1 MIMEVTRENL
11 KKHLSEEDAFS
22 LKIIADR
29 YLLKDSKKEPARDD
43 VVVVELPIVNE
54 DGTPQRD
61 AQGNIRTVKE
71 VAIVDNYDKE
81 NDKVTVTLFT
91 GGQDRGKQFTVE
103 RRAVDVLLEKSVKDL
118 KKRLAK
124 ALSGGD
130 KWLEQEIER
139 LAMDKIIFGG
149 RILAGAGTNEELSF
163 YNCYVAPPIH
173 DSRAG
178 IAKHREIVMEIMSRG
193 GGVGTNGSTLR
204 PAKEIVHKVRGRSS
218 GAVSWLH
225 DLSELTHLVS
235 QGGSRRGAQMIMLA
249 DWHPDVIE
257 FITSKAQ
264 KPLKCEVE
272 IDGEKR
278 LIKFGK
284 RGNQRLTGANIS
296 VLISDKFMQAVKN
309 DEEWEL
315 VFPDVAN
322 YTPEQMRIYDKV
334 WHKIGNPWKFH
345 EVTGLPLKV
354 HARVR
359 ARDLLK
365 LISVAMHGSAEPGVV
380 FIDRYNY
387 MSNSWYYNPII
398 ATNPCA
404 EQGLPAWGV
413 CNLGHVNLA
422 RHVEWDEKEKRFKA
436 NLKEIEHSVKVLVRA
451 LDNVIDVN
459 PYFFHENKVNQLR
472 ERRIGLG
479 TMGIDELLKLEG
491 FDYGT
496 EEGRKRA
503 EEIFELI
510 TVTAYKTSIE
520 LAKEKGPFPAFDCEK
535 YLQSGF
541 MKFMAEKHPEVIEG
555 IRKYGIRNV
564 TLITQAPTG
573 TTGTLAQTSTGIEPF
588 YAPEFWRNSRLGLTV
603 QKAPVIKKLE
613 EKGLDTSN
621 LKFAQDYTAKQH
633 LDFQAVAQRWCDS
646 SISKTINA
654 PRETT
659 VEDVLDLIEYAYD
672 IGLKGF
678 TIYVDCS
685 REEQVLGTDKTLE
698 TKEEHKEF
706 KRGSVLSGRTHRID
720 TSYGRLYA
728 TFNRDENGKLREVF
742 FYIGKAGSDTLATL
756 EGYGRLLSLMLQ
768 HSDIPEEEIVKQLR
782 GIVGSNPY
790 GFGPNRVSSI
800 PDAIALAFQR
810 ELELAN
816 PSKAKKLEVRGKDL
830 CVCGAPMVYEEGC
843 YKCYACGYSKCN

>member
-1 MIMEVTRENL
+1 MMEVTRENL
-11 KKHLSEEDAFS
+11 QKPLSEEDSFS

-29 YLLKDSKKEPARDD
+29 YLLKDTEKTPTRDD
-43 VVVVELPIVNE
+43 VAVVELQVVDEN
-54 DGTPQRD
+54 GAPQRD
-61 AQGNIRTVKE
+61 ENGNIKTVKE
-71 VAIVDNYDKE
+71 IAIVDDYDPE
-81 NDKVTVTLFT
+81 TEKVTVTLFT
-91 GGQDRGKQFTVE
+91 GGDDRGKQFTID
-103 RRAVDVLLEKSVKDL
+103 RRAVDILLEKSVKDL

-130 KWLEQEIER
+130 KQLEKDIYE
-139 LAMDKIIFGG
+139 LAMEQILFGG
-149 RILAGAGTNEELSF
+149 RILAGAGTDEELTYF
-163 YNCYVAPPIH
+163 NCYVVPMIH
-173 DSRAG
+173 DSRGG

-204 PAKEIVHKVRGRSS
+204 PAKTKVHKVRGRSS

-225 DLSELTHLVS
+225 DLSQLTHLVS

-257 FITSKAQ
+257 FITAKVQ
-264 KPLKCEVE
+264 KPLECEIE
-272 IDGEKR
+272 IDGEKQ
-278 LIKFGK
+278 LIKFGEY
-284 RGNQRLTGANIS
+284 GNQQLTGANIS

-309 DEEWEL
+309 DEVWEL

-322 YTPEQMRIYDKV
+322 YTPEQMKVYDEK
-334 WHKIGNPWKFH
+334 WHLIGDPWKFH
-345 EVTGLPLKV
+345 EQTGLPLRI

-359 ARDLLK
+359 AKDLMK
-365 LISVAMHGSAEPGVV
+365 LISLCQRESAEPGVV

-398 ATNPCA
+398 ATNPCG
-404 EQGLPAWGV
+404 EQGLPPWGV

-422 RHVEWDEKEKRFKA
+422 KHVKWNEKEKRFEADLKA
-436 NLKEIEHSVKVLVRA
+436 IERTVRVLTRA
-451 LDNVIDVN
+451 LDNVIDAT
-459 PYFFHENKVNQLR
+459 PYFFKENERNQKR

-491 FDYGT
+491 LDYGT

-520 LAKEKGPFPAFDCEK
+520 LAKEKGAFPAFNAEK

-555 IRKYGIRNV
+555 IKKYGIRNV
-564 TLITQAPTG
+564 TLVTQAPTG

-588 YAPEFWRNSRLGLTV
+588 FAREFWRNSRIGLTV
-603 QKAPVIKKLE
+603 QKAPVIKRLE
-613 EKGLDTSN
+613 EKNLDTSN
-621 LKFAQDYTAKQH
+621 LKFAQDYTPKQH
-633 LDFQAVAQRWCDS
+633 LDFQAVAQKWCDS

-659 VEDVLDLIEYAYD
+659 VEDVSDLIEYAYD

-678 TIYVDCS
+678 TVYVDGS
-685 REEQVLGTDKTLE
+685 RDQQVLGTDKTNE
-698 TKEEHKEF
+698 AKEEHKEF
-706 KRGSVLSGRTHRID
+706 ERDSVLEGRTHRIE
-720 TSYGRLYA
+720 TSYGRLYV
-728 TFNRDENGKLREVF
+728 TFNRDKEGKLREVF
-742 FYIGKAGSDTLATL
+742 FNIGKAGSDTLATL

-768 HSDIPEEEIVKQLR
+768 HSDITEEQIIKQLR

-790 GFGPNRVSSI
+790 GFGANRVSSI

-810 ELELAN
+810 ELEMHKPQEAQ
-816 PSKAKKLEVRGKDL
+816 EVKVQGKDL
-830 CVCGAPMVYEEGC
+830 CVCGAPMVWEEGC